1 MSKVV
6 HVFAAITQYRTCQ
19 QLVEW
24 LGVQVT
30 KAAAQ
35 MAEERRTRFAITTP
49 QNKTAEMTRMSKQ
62 LEANGRIEE
71 LEELKHA
78 NELLVVQ
85 VEIGQYRTIVAEPKS
100 QV

>member
-24 LGVQVT
+24 LGAQVT
-30 KAAAQ
+30 IAVAQ
-35 MAEERRTRFAITTP
+35 MAKERLEWLSIPT
-49 QNKTAEMTRMSKQ
+49 QKDKSDEMSKQ